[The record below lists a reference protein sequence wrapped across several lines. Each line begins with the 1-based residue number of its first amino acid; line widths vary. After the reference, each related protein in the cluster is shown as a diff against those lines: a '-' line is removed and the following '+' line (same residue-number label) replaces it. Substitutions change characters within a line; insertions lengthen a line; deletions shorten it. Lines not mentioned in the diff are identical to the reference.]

1 MEDKIEAWVE
11 ENRDNLG
18 IADSSFQLTE
28 LTKGESNHVYKIE
41 TDEDMIVKASD
52 MVVRTSLEVSDD
64 RIGRE
69 SKVLDV
75 LAEEGIDRV
84 PRKIYFEDSE
94 FLGQPVLA
102 QTFIGDQ
109 DIEIGD
115 MNHEQKDNFAE
126 MLANL
131 HSISPESFNEAFDED
146 EPEKVSMEYEL
157 EGNFEKYSREPFEE
171 YVEKVDKV
179 DERVK
184 SLFEKQKR
192 LFDEMIESE
201 GFLPW
206 RMTHGDPSNNVR
218 ASKDEI
224 FMIDWELSRPGVPRF
239 ELVYMFRHNN
249 MDEEAREEFLEL
261 YRQYRSTSDFADRK
275 AEKWEKFL
283 AFNDMIWA
291 AKRKERVKDMDKDA
305 EEYEKMFEKRLT
317 ELENMWETQ

>member
-1 MEDKIEAWVE
+1 MEDKIDTWIR
-11 ENRDNLG
+11 ENRENLG
-18 IADSSFQLTE
+18 IADSSFQLIE
-28 LTKGESNHVYKIE
+28 LTKGESNHVYKVE
-41 TDEDMIVKASD
+41 PEGALVVKASELI
-52 MVVRTSLEVSDD
+52 VRTSLDVSDD

-69 SKVLDV
+69 SKVLDL
-75 LAEEGIDRV
+75 LAEEDIDRV

-102 QTFIGDQ
+102 QTFVGDH

-115 MNHEQKDNFAE
+115 MNHEQRDNFAE
-126 MLANL
+126 MLAEL

-171 YVEKVDKV
+171 YVEKTDRVN
-179 DERVK
+179 ERLK

-224 FMIDWELSRPGVPRF
+224 FIIDWELSRPGVPRF

-261 YRQYRSTSDFADRK
+261 YRQYRSTSDFADRM

-291 AKRKERVKDMDKDA
+291 AKRKERVKEKGGNA
-305 EEYEKMFEKRLT
+305 SKYEEMFEKRLT
-317 ELENMWETQ
+317 KLENMWETQ